1 MPYEF
6 HKMVDM
12 ELDDE
17 SKLDAPMPIAMNSK
31 PDYPYGL
38 RISLTNREMKKLD
51 LDPDYAEV
59 GGIVHLSAMARIT
72 SVSHNT
78 NGPDG
83 YNCCVELQIEDLAVH
98 SEDKENAEYEDGEY
112 DDDGAY

>member
-1 MPYEF
+1 MF

-17 SKLDAPMPIAMNSK
+17 SKMDAPMPILMDNK

-51 LDPDYAEV
+51 LDPDYAKV

-72 SVSHNT
+72 HVSHSDS
-78 NGPDG
+78 GPDD
-83 YNCCVELQIEDLAVH
+83 YNCCVELQIEDLVVH
-98 SEDKENAEYEDGEY
+98 SEDEENEEYN
-112 DDDGAY
+112 DDKY